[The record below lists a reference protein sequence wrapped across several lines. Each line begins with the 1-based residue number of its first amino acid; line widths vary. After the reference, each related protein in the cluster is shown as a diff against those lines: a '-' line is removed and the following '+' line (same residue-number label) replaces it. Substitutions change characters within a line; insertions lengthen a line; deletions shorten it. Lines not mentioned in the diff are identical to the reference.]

1 MIFKKLTVKYFCDS
15 EPLNIHMSPDTST
28 NIMEMGQKQFSNSAK
43 SWRFAL
49 PTPLRIILKTNL
61 KNRRNC
67 ELKTRR
73 QLFNR

>member
-43 SWRFAL
+43 SWRFVFVEFL
-49 PTPLRIILKTNL
+49 KLIICPSHAFNNNF
-61 KNRRNC
+61 KN
-67 ELKTRR
+67 K
-73 QLFNR
+73 FKK